1 MLTRRS
7 KSPMSL
13 LLILLLSL
21 ALTTLVPFTD
31 YGYVT
36 AAEQGK
42 TVDITQNDVDS
53 EEVENDENQEENT
66 SKPAKEKNS
75 DADSEENSDEISD
88 ENEDFDE
95 DSVNNEENSDEDAED
110 EAMIACEVEEDVEY
124 ADENADVDI
133 DDDDDVDAD
142 ADDNADADAD
152 DNVDADA
159 DDETDSDHSI
169 NNEEKTSE
177 KNINIEDADEDAIEE
192 ETISAQEEE
201 TEDAD
206 AVVNAAASDEEAAD
220 EDLDEDADAELD
232 ADADEETDETDED
245 NDSDKKKDKES
256 SSKTE
261 SNADLN
267 GQFPASYQP
276 LIEALQA
283 EHPNWTFIPAETGVK
298 WEDALDKEDKGST
311 SLISPSAPK
320 AQKEKSNK
328 KYDGKWSL
336 ANRATIA
343 YYMDPRNFLSGDSV
357 YQFLQQTYD
366 ENSQN
371 VDTVAAVID
380 GSFMD
385 GKSPDGDFE
394 TFQACIDDAGE
405 EAGVNANVLAAMI
418 IEEQG
423 WDGSKLSSGK
433 DGYYNFFNIGAWTTG
448 DMSSTER
455 GLWYAK
461 GSGEGETSYERP
473 WDSPYKAILGGA
485 QFYYEKYVSQ
495 NQDTFYTK
503 KFNVMN
509 GVDSIGEHQYMTN
522 VQGAADEGKL
532 LSRAYESSD
541 VSATFV
547 IPVYQ
552 DMPEKACELPE

>member
-1 MLTRRS
+1 MLTRKS

-13 LLILLLSL
+13 LLVLLLSL

-36 AAEQGK
+36 AAEKGEM
-42 TVDITQNDVDS
+42 VDIIQDDVDS
-53 EEVENDENQEENT
+53 EGVENDENQKENT

-75 DADSEENSDEISD
+75 DVDSEENSDEISS
-88 ENEDFDE
+88 ENEDLDE
-95 DSVNNEENSDEDAED
+95 DSVNNEENYDEDAED
-110 EAMIACEVEEDVEY
+110 ETMIAFEVDEDVED
-124 ADENADVDI
+124 ADDNT
-133 DDDDDVDAD
+133 DVDAD
-142 ADDNADADAD
+142 ADNDADTDANKD
-152 DNVDADA
+152 VDADSDEDDDPVT
-159 DDETDSDHSI
+159 DDEVDSDHS
-169 NNEEKTSE
+169 NNIEEKTSE
-177 KNINIEDADEDAIEE
+177 KNIDKEVADEDVIEE
-192 ETISAQEEE
+192 DTLSAQEED

-206 AVVNAAASDEEAAD
+206 AVTDAAAIDEDVAGEDLAEDTEVDGETEDTDGDKDSDEEK
-220 EDLDEDADAELD
+220 EKE
-232 ADADEETDETDED
+232 
-245 NDSDKKKDKES
+245 KES